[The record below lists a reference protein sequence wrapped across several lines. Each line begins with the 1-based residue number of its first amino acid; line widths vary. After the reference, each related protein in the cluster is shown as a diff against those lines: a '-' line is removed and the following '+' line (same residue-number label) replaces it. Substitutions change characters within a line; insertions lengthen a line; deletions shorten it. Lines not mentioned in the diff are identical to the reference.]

1 MVMAITIIKSA
12 SDSQTELQHDISP
25 EENEVKYQSI
35 NINIEII
42 FGFQEKIK
50 WILWIIII
58 AESAIY
64 LLLNIFLIKK
74 WVREGVKV
82 EKKRK
87 VR

>member
-25 EENEVKYQSI
+25 EENEVKYHINQSI
-35 NINIEII
+35 NINTEII

-74 WVREGVKV
+74 WVCIDLYFK
-82 EKKRK
+82 
-87 VR
+87 